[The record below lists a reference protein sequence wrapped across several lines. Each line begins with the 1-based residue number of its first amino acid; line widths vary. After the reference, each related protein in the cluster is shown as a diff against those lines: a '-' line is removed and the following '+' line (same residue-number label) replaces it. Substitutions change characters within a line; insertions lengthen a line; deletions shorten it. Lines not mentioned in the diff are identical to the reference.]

1 MAAGDIFLIRKGYFM
16 HISDQEYFR
25 SCIARERQL
34 AQLLGHHHL
43 EECYESAGT
52 LWDNNHALPQW
63 TRDWRACG
71 PLMTEYG
78 VTAAYGSDRGGGFA
92 RIGSTTVH
100 FADHPTRDRAVM
112 YGIVKELI
120 FLLEH
125 GKAVKTASLPEASGP
140 AKKPAETQ

>member
-1 MAAGDIFLIRKGYFM
+1 M
-16 HISDQEYFR
+16 HNSDQEYFR

-34 AQLLGHHHL
+34 AQLLGHHHI

-52 LWDNNHALPQW
+52 LWDSNHALPQW

-78 VTAAYGSDRGGGFA
+78 LSVTYGQEPAGGGCA
-92 RIGSTTVH
+92 RIGATTVH

-125 GKAVKTASLPEASGP
+125 GRLV
-140 AKKPAETQ
+140 KPAAAAQAA

>member
-1 MAAGDIFLIRKGYFM
+1 MQM
-16 HISDQEYFR
+16 NDQEYFR
-25 SCIARERQL
+25 SCIARERHL
-34 AQLLGHHHL
+34 AQLLGHHHI

-52 LWDNNHALPQW
+52 LWAGNLALPQW

-71 PLMTEYG
+71 PLMTEFGISVSYAQG
-78 VTAAYGSDRGGGFA
+78 AGPDGLA
-92 RIGSTTVH
+92 RMGATTVH

-125 GKAVKTASLPEASGP
+125 GKVARPVQLA
-140 AKKPAETQ
+140 

>member
-1 MAAGDIFLIRKGYFM
+1 MRM
-16 HISDQEYFR
+16 NDQEYFR
-25 SCIARERQL
+25 SCIAKERHL
-34 AQLLGHHHL
+34 AQLLGHHHI

-52 LWDNNHALPQW
+52 LWDNAQALPRW
-63 TRDWRACG
+63 TRDWQACG

-78 VTAAYGSDRGGGFA
+78 ITVTYGNGPGQTGSDFVS
-92 RIGSTTVH
+92 IGSTVVH

-125 GKAVKTASLPEASGP
+125 HKLA
-140 AKKPAETQ
+140 KPA